1 MVSGT
6 VSESKVRETAPWEQ
20 FGTDQNQTVYE
31 PVIAYD
37 YVVDGHEYRGRRI
50 AVASM
55 STSLRSYAEN
65 RIAEYPVGRQLTVFV
80 NPADPKDAI
89 VERTSAPAYALALV
103 VLGMALAIGG
113 LVWGFM
119 VEKP

>member
-1 MVSGT
+1 MDASIG
-6 VSESKVRETAPWEQ
+6 
-20 FGTDQNQTVYE
+20 
-31 PVIAYD
+31 PVIEQVEQCRRFRQPGQSLY
-37 YVVDGHEYRGRRI
+37 GHEYRGRRI